1 MAHHELHPGTIIAQ
15 RYEIVSLIGR
25 GGFARIYKA
34 IQLGMGRPVAL
45 KLFDPA
51 IQHGDPRHFAARFEK
66 EAIALSRLR
75 SPATVIVHDFGQTP
89 QGILYMALEL
99 VEGTSLA
106 QALAQQGA
114 FAPTRVAKILR
125 QALESLRE
133 AHHHGILHRDIKP
146 DNIMLHE
153 HMGERDFVKL
163 LDFGIARLFDEESQ
177 DDLRQTREGNLI
189 GTPRYMAPE
198 AIGKEALPA
207 SDLYALGLVTYE
219 LLTGQKAYPH
229 KSNLDLIA
237 KQLEPE
243 SIKLPSSVLV
253 PAEFRV
259 IIDKM
264 LEKQVARR
272 WQDAAQIIEAL
283 RTLDLEDDPFE
294 DHMATR
300 PSVEASAAVRA
311 AFSRLTEQQGAEGDG
326 DLLGEE
332 TRPSLKPPPGLSLK
346 HGQEIADQ
354 DQVSTREVL
363 APDFAS
369 TRPPAPEPEAKPEKI
384 IELTQPKRV
393 ERPPSAEKYSIVR
406 PNQPLPDDWDN
417 VEDTNPSIDRPREE
431 RLILLQKK
439 RDEPAP
445 SPSISSPAPVP
456 EAPAQPGSNSE
467 IEPLEITPK
476 RGKSALI
483 FLLVL
488 VFIVVAGAIVFA
500 ILGPQLT
507 R

>member
-1 MAHHELHPGTIIAQ
+1 MAHHELQPGTIIAQ

-45 KLFDPA
+45 KVFDPS
-51 IQHGDPRHFAARFEK
+51 IQQGEPRQFAARFEK

-89 QGILYMALEL
+89 HGILYMALEL

-106 QALAQQGA
+106 QALEQQGV
-114 FAPTRVAKILR
+114 FAPARVAKILR

-146 DNIMLHE
+146 ANIMLHE

-163 LDFGIARLFDEESQ
+163 LDFGIARLFDDEAPE
-177 DDLRQTREGNLI
+177 DLRETREGSLI

-198 AIGKEALPA
+198 AIAGNALPA
-207 SDLYALGLVTYE
+207 SDLYSLGLVAYE
-219 LLTGQKAYPH
+219 LLTGQKAYPQR
-229 KSNLDLIA
+229 SNLDLIA

-243 SIKLPSSVLV
+243 SIKLPSAVLV
-253 PAEFRV
+253 PTEFRV

-264 LEKQVARR
+264 LEKQATRR
-272 WQDAAQIIEAL
+272 WQHAAQIVEAL

-300 PSVEASAAVRA
+300 PSVEASASVRA
-311 AFSRLTEQQGAEGDG
+311 AFSKLIAPQDDAGDA
-326 DLLGEE
+326 LLDES
-332 TRPSLKPPPGLSLK
+332 TRPSLKPPPGLTLGHDEVSS
-346 HGQEIADQ
+346 DQ

-363 APDFAS
+363 TPDFS
-369 TRPPAPEPEAKPEKI
+369 SLQQPEPKPEKI

-393 ERPPSAEKYSIVR
+393 ERPQSAEKYSIVR
-406 PNQPLPDDWDN
+406 PTKPLPDDWDN
-417 VEDTNPSIDRPREE
+417 VEDTNPSINRPREE
-431 RLILLQKK
+431 RLIVLQKPSAAQNPAEAASLAQAPLPPKDVDAAKERTDAASARRQGSKGK
-439 RDEPAP
+439 R
-445 SPSISSPAPVP
+445 
-456 EAPAQPGSNSE
+456 
-467 IEPLEITPK
+467 
-476 RGKSALI
+476 LI
-483 FLLVL
+483 LFFVL
-488 VFIVVAGAIVFA
+488 VIIVVAGAVALALF
-500 ILGPQLT
+500 GPELT